1 MSSNVEI
8 VEKIIHS
15 SNDDKEFKK
24 IQFNQENI
32 KNKNFNF
39 ENIVVKKPWG
49 HEYLF
54 YSSNEISIWIL
65 KILKN
70 QKTSMHCHP
79 NKKTSLI
86 LLEGE
91 ANLYTLD
98 KKINLKSGNAVTI
111 DKGAFHRT
119 SSEFEKDI
127 MVMEI
132 ETPTNKNDIVRYKDE
147 YKRSNSGYESK
158 ESFSEAKDLDI
169 FLNYNNIKNNS
180 GILGDCEIRI
190 INNFSEKIKLL
201 NEKILICPI
210 KLKSK
215 NNKNKI
221 KLGEIYEKNFIKE
234 RDTLSI
240 DLEEFLVIQKKQS
253 K

>member
-1 MSSNVEI
+1 MNI
-8 VEKIIHS
+8 NLQIIEKIIFS
-15 SNDDKEFKK
+15 KKDEKVFKNINFDKEK
-24 IQFNQENI
+24 I
-32 KNKNFNF
+32 KNINYDFD
-39 ENIVVKKPWG
+39 NIVVNKPWG
-49 HEYLF
+49 FEYRV
-54 YSSNEISIWIL
+54 YSSKDVSVWIL
-65 KILKN
+65 KIKKDK
-70 QKTSMHCHP
+70 KTSLHCHT

-86 LLEGE
+86 LLDGE
-91 ANLYTLD
+91 ANIFTLN
-98 KKINLKSGNAVTI
+98 KKIHLKCGNAVTI
-111 DKGAFHRT
+111 DKGVFHRT
-119 SSEFEKDI
+119 SSDYGKDI
-127 MVMEI
+127 LVMEI
-132 ETPTNKNDIVRYKDE
+132 ETPTNKNDIVRFEDE

-158 ESFSEAKDLDI
+158 ESFSEVKDLDI

-180 GILGDCEIRI
+180 GILGDCEIKI

-201 NEKILICPI
+201 NEKTLICPI
-210 KLKSK
+210 KLESK